1 MKGPCRDGPQVRAVS
16 AGVAPAHR
24 RARGAQDRERR
35 QRLARQGGLRGRGR
49 GWRHGVHRPH
59 PGGLQEIGSLGR
71 GHAGGMQGARGRHG
85 VHLPHPGGLQ
95 EIGSLGRGYA
105 GSTRATQ
112 DALTARSTGSDA
124 RHTRH
129 VAAGQR
135 QASAVQRQGATVCRQ
150 PSRIAWSEIVEARRD
165 KRAPWNA
172 TKTSRQACERC
183 TDAVVQPRSSAKA
196 NLAALPVVPSA
207 ARRSQLALHIE

>member
-71 GHAGGMQGARGRHG
+71 GHAG
-85 VHLPHPGGLQ
+85 
-95 EIGSLGRGYA
+95 
-105 GSTRATQ
+105 STRAAQ

-129 VAAGQR
+129 VAAGQW
-135 QASAVQRQGATVCRQ
+135 QASAVQRQGTTVCRQ
-150 PSRIAWSEIVEARRD
+150 PSRIAWSGIVEARRD

-172 TKTSRQACERC
+172 TKTSRQACGRC
-183 TDAVVQPRSSAKA
+183 TGAVVQPRSSAKA
-196 NLAALPVVPSA
+196 NVAALPVVPSA